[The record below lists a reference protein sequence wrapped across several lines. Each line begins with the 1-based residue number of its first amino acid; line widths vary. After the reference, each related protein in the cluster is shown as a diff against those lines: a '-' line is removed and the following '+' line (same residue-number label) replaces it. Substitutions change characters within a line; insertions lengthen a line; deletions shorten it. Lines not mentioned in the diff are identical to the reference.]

1 MSERRRGGDVDRG
14 DGQLAGTL
22 WMVVAVLA
30 VYEVVLFAALR
41 AYAG

>member
-1 MSERRRGGDVDRG
+1 MNDRRRGDEVDRG
-14 DGQLAGTL
+14 DRQLAGTL

-30 VYEVVLFAALR
+30 VYEVVLFAAMR